1 MGASSP
7 VFFGDTASD
16 MKAQA
21 AFGRG
26 RFAAVGRLLPEAEY
40 RFDTTEEAVA
50 AFAPKRA

>member
-1 MGASSP
+1 MQSGAP
-7 VFFGDTASD
+7 G
-16 MKAQA
+16 QA

-40 RFDTTEEAVA
+40 RFDTTEKAVA